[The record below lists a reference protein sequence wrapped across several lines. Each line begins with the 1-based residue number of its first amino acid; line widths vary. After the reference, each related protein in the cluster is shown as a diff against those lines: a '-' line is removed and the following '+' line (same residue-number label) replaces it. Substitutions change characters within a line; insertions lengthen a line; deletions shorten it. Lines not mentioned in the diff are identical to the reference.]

1 VEFFEKL
8 FSLIFK
14 KKKKNKI
21 NRALSILITFS
32 LTIFLLSCLIA
43 SIVPELLSSLKNL
56 IVNLPDYF
64 NVIMN
69 YVNRLS
75 EKYPDIVDFA
85 QEKLS
90 GVRDNVFSGLTNLE
104 TIINSIFVSKGIVGS
119 ITGGALNLINILK
132 NTTIGIIIAFY
143 LLYSKEKFIAQMR
156 KVTFALFN
164 HGHASSLLRLSTEAN
179 QIFSNFIVGKAI
191 DSIIIG
197 LLTFIGLALLK
208 MPYVVLISFMVG
220 CTNMIPVFGPFIGAI
235 PSAILILLSSGP
247 NKMIYFCIFI
257 IILQQI
263 DGNII
268 GPKILG
274 NQLGI
279 SAFWIMCSVI
289 IGGGLFGV
297 LGMIIAVPIFAFVH
311 LVVSRIINN
320 KLLQKN
326 LSIDVSDYT

>member
-1 VEFFEKL
+1 
-8 FSLIFK
+8 
-14 KKKKNKI
+14 
-21 NRALSILITFS
+21 
-32 LTIFLLSCLIA
+32 
-43 SIVPELLSSLKNL
+43 
-56 IVNLPDYF
+56 
-64 NVIMN
+64 
-69 YVNRLS
+69 
-75 EKYPDIVDFA
+75 
-85 QEKLS
+85 
-90 GVRDNVFSGLTNLE
+90 
-104 TIINSIFVSKGIVGS
+104 
-119 ITGGALNLINILK
+119 
-132 NTTIGIIIAFY
+132 
-143 LLYSKEKFIAQMR
+143 MR